1 MTVLLVFESM
11 YGSTRD
17 VAEAVADGLREGAH
31 VRVVEVGALAAEPG
45 GSVVP
50 DETTLLVVGGPT
62 HAFGMSTARTRAS
75 AAQEAS
81 ERTGH
86 AGTVSPTAVGIREW
100 IEGVRLPRGRS
111 LLVATF
117 GTKVRRPNLPG
128 SAARAAER
136 ALRRRGGVPLVP
148 ARTFTVLG
156 MADGLADG
164 ELAAAR
170 EWGRALATAL
180 PADTADR

>member
-17 VAEAVADGLREGAH
+17 VAEAIADGLRDGAH

-62 HAFGMSTARTRAS
+62 HAFGMSSARTRAS
-75 AAQEAS
+75 AAQES
-81 ERTGH
+81 PDRTGH
-86 AGTVSPTAVGIREW
+86 AGTVTPPAVGIREW
-100 IEGVRLPRGRS
+100 IERARLPQDRS

-136 ALRRRGGVPLVP
+136 ALRRRGGVPLAP
-148 ARTFTVLG
+148 PRTFTVLG

-164 ELAAAR
+164 ELEAAR
-170 EWGRALATAL
+170 QWGRALATAL
-180 PADTADR
+180 PADTADH